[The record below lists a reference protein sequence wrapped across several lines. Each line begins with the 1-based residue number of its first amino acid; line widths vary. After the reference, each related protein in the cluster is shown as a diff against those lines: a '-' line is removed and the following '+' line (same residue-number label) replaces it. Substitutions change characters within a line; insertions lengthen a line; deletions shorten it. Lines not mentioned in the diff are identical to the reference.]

1 MVKPRRG
8 GSSSRTQF
16 HRVYVLLY
24 VKMAAFLL
32 PLQWNCGLIAL
43 GGSCVYSVY
52 MLLPTGICRPRKS
65 CWQFKWKSGKRI
77 NRLFCVFH
85 VGRFFYFD
93 STLVLNAAAKALT
106 TAALELDGYCGMMI
120 IIVDTLSELNG

>member
-52 MLLPTGICRPRKS
+52 MLLPLLE
-65 CWQFKWKSGKRI
+65 FA
-77 NRLFCVFH
+77 
-85 VGRFFYFD
+85 D
-93 STLVLNAAAKALT
+93 LVKVAGN
-106 TAALELDGYCGMMI
+106 
-120 IIVDTLSELNG
+120 LNGKAANELTASFAFSMSVDSFISTPLLFSMQQLKL